1 MNVNISSQFL
11 KRVFTCLLSI
21 SLVAG
26 CESMQAQ
33 QITIQEENVV
43 YGQSNGELADQG
55 YTRTYDIYTPK
66 SYSPSRPMPLVMV
79 FHGDEGSGRSISNV
93 SQFNKLADQ
102 KGFIVVYPDGI
113 DQRWSIKNKNKR
125 NIDDVSFVKNLI
137 NHIQEVRNIDSRRIY
152 ASGFSRGGILT
163 QALSCELS
171 DKIAA
176 FASVAGSLPRR
187 LKPNCQPE
195 MPVSILMINGT
206 NDQSVNYQGDKKTQ
220 KGSLVSIP
228 EAIEFWRTHNQCP
241 EYTAKNDTFLA
252 GNQSDAPAGSRASR
266 DRSKLKTYS
275 YSGCSAGSEV
285 VELAVVNGGH
295 LWYGGSSTDK
305 DVNDFNKDLGLD
317 STQTIW
323 DFFERHTLP
332 LV

>member
-1 MNVNISSQFL
+1 
-11 KRVFTCLLSI
+11 
-21 SLVAG
+21 
-26 CESMQAQ
+26 MQAQ
-33 QITIQEENVV
+33 QITIRENNVV

-102 KGFIVVYPDGI
+102 KGFIVVYPDAI
-113 DQRWSIKNKNKR
+113 NQRWSIRKKKER

-137 NHIQEVRNIDSRRIY
+137 NHIEKVRNIDSRRIY

-163 QALSCELS
+163 QALSCQLS
-171 DKIAA
+171 DRIAA
-176 FASVAGSLPRR
+176 FASVAGSLPSR
-187 LKPNCQPE
+187 LKPKCQPE
-195 MPVSILMINGT
+195 MPVSMLMINGT
-206 NDQSVNYQGDKKTQ
+206 NDQSVHYQGDKKTQ

-241 EYTAKNDTFLA
+241 EYTANNVSFVA
-252 GNQSDAPAGSRASR
+252 GNQS